1 MFCAYTRPI
10 YQVSVYMII
19 GPLVCVFSTRF
30 ASDLF
35 VNYGDRFSLD
45 AIHSTV
51 YSVLSLT

>member
-1 MFCAYTRPI
+1 MSCAYTRPS

-19 GPLVCVFSTRF
+19 GPLVCGCTTRF

-35 VNYGDRFSLD
+35 VNYGERFSRY
-45 AIHSTV
+45 AIRSTV